1 MVERFFRDLTEQR
14 LRRGIFRDVEEL
26 VMAIGDYID
35 KHNDNPKPFVWT
47 AKASDVLEKSSA
59 PAPSWIIVD
68 LLAADH

>member
-47 AKASDVLEKSSA
+47 AKASDVLEKVKRA
-59 PAPSWIIVD
+59 RAVLD
-68 LLAADH
+68 NR